1 MMSFS
6 QIFFT
11 TIGVFCVL
19 RALQGMH
26 RANIIAQWG
35 TDPKEILTAIGNGII
50 GAIYFIGAFIILA
63 IVWS

>member
-1 MMSFS
+1 MPFPLM
-6 QIFFT
+6 FFT
-11 TIGVFCVL
+11 AIAGFCLL

-26 RANIIAQWG
+26 RANIIVRWD
-35 TDPKEILTAIGNGII
+35 TDPKEMMTAIGNGII